1 MSKKIKDII
10 SDLKKIYKKEGET
23 NITIFDVVDRMYEM
37 IRKEI
42 SRYNLQVYVDDLRYE
57 IWKKKIQM
65 YVDNFRNL
73 KKEEERFEKASL
85 IIQKYIK
92 KYHNIKKV
100 EYVQENTYEIDS
112 GEYGD
117 EDDEITE
124 EELDEI
130 EKINKIEYSERDVSY
145 NSFYWTSSTIFM

>member
-1 MSKKIKDII
+1 MSKKTGEII
-10 SDLKKIYKKEGET
+10 SELKKIYKQEGEI

-37 IRKEI
+37 IRMEI
-42 SRYNLQVYVDDLRYE
+42 SRCNLQVYLNDLGYK

-65 YVDNFRNL
+65 FVDNFRNL
-73 KKEEERFEKASL
+73 KKEEERFEKAS
-85 IIQKYIK
+85 IVIQKYIK
-92 KYHNIKKV
+92 KYYNRKKV
-100 EYVQENTYEIDS
+100 EYTQENTYEIDS

-117 EDDEITE
+117 EEYTE

>member
-1 MSKKIKDII
+1 MSKKIGKII
-10 SDLKKIYKKEGET
+10 SELKKIYKKEGEMGV
-23 NITIFDVVDRMYEM
+23 TIFDVIDRMYEM
-37 IRKEI
+37 IRIEI
-42 SRYNLQVYVDDLRYE
+42 NKCNLQVYLHDLRYE

-73 KKEEERFEKASL
+73 KKEEERFEIASL

-130 EKINKIEYSERDVSY
+130 EKINKIEYSKYDISY
-145 NSFYWTSSTIFM
+145 NTFYWDQKTEYM

>member
-1 MSKKIKDII
+1 
-10 SDLKKIYKKEGET
+10 
-23 NITIFDVVDRMYEM
+23 MYEM
-37 IRKEI
+37 IRMEI
-42 SRYNLQVYVDDLRYE
+42 SRCNLQVYVHDLRYE

-65 YVDNFRNL
+65 FVDNFRNL
-73 KKEEERFEKASL
+73 KKEEKRFEKASFV
-85 IIQKYIK
+85 IQKWIK
-92 KYHNIKKV
+92 KYYNKKKE
-100 EYVQENTYEIDS
+100 EYIQENTYEIDS

-117 EDDEITE
+117 EEYTE